1 MGQVKQMATDNA
13 EKAVDNVI
21 DDYIKNNIKFDV
33 AKDKIMKIDNINLV
47 NVDEENVDDVL
58 FYAKEDYWKEKNK
71 IGSSK

>member
-58 FYAKEDYWKEKNK
+58 FYAKEDYWKEKNAR
-71 IGSSK
+71 